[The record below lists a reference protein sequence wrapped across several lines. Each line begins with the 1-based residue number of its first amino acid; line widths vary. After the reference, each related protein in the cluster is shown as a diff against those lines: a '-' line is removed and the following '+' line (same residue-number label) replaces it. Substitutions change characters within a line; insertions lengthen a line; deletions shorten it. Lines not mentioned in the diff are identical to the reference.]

1 MTHMKLTLVIA
12 LAGLIFT
19 SRPWLN
25 FLAKL
30 EPERGLLVK
39 NAVVLVVIFMLHVI
53 EPNIALPHLR
63 AAGVFLIYVA
73 FMMIFNYQSDWI
85 AESGSDDVGDQTVD
99 GAVYHRAREV
109 AHLSPDMARLV
120 TFVLVPGLLAFVG
133 SRLVRNGQKVRID

>member
-1 MTHMKLTLVIA
+1 MTHLKLALVIA

-25 FLAKL
+25 FLNKL

-39 NAVVLVVIFMLHVI
+39 NAVVLAVIFMLHVI
-53 EPNIALPHLR
+53 DPNIALPHTK
-63 AAGVFLIYVA
+63 AAGVFLIYIA

-109 AHLSPDMARLV
+109 GHLSPDVARLV
-120 TFVLVPGLLAFVG
+120 TFVLVPFMLAFAG
-133 SRLVRNGQKVRID
+133 SRLVKRGQRMNLD

>member
-1 MTHMKLTLVIA
+1 MTHLKLALVIA
-12 LAGLIFT
+12 LAGFIFT

-25 FLAKL
+25 FLNKL

-39 NAVVLVVIFMLHVI
+39 NFVVLSIILVLHVI
-53 EPNIALPHLR
+53 DPNIALPHTK
-63 AAGVFLIYVA
+63 AAGVFLIYIA

-85 AESGSDDVGDQTVD
+85 AESGSEDVGDQTID

-109 AHLSPDMARLV
+109 LNLKPEFARLV
-120 TFVLVPGLLAFVG
+120 TFVLVPGLLAFAG

>member
-1 MTHMKLTLVIA
+1 MTHLKLALVIA

-25 FLAKL
+25 FLNKL

-39 NAVVLVVIFMLHVI
+39 NLVVLSLIFILHLI
-53 EPNIALPHLR
+53 DPNIALPHAK
-63 AAGVFLIYVA
+63 AAGVFLIYIA

-85 AESGSDDVGDQTVD
+85 AESGSEDVGDQTID

-109 AHLSPDMARLV
+109 LNLKPEFARLV
-120 TFVLVPGLLAFVG
+120 TFVLVPGLLAFAG

>member
-1 MTHMKLTLVIA
+1 MTHLKLALVIA
-12 LAGLIFT
+12 LAGFIFT

-25 FLAKL
+25 FLNKL

-39 NAVVLVVIFMLHVI
+39 NLVVLSLIFILHLI
-53 EPNIALPHLR
+53 DPNIALPHTK
-63 AAGVFLIYVA
+63 AAGVFLIYIA

-85 AESGSDDVGDQTVD
+85 AESGSEDVGDQTID

-109 AHLSPDMARLV
+109 LNLKPEFARLV
-120 TFVLVPGLLAFVG
+120 TFVLVPGLLAFAG

>member
-1 MTHMKLTLVIA
+1 MTHLKLALVIA

-25 FLAKL
+25 FLNKL
-30 EPERGLLVK
+30 EPEKGLLVK

-53 EPNIALPHLR
+53 DPNIALPHTK
-63 AAGVFLIYVA
+63 AAGVFLIYIA

-99 GAVYHRAREV
+99 GAVYHRMREV
-109 AHLSPDMARLV
+109 AHLSPDASRLV
-120 TFVLVPGLLAFVG
+120 TFVIVPGLLAFAG
-133 SRLVRNGQKVRID
+133 SRLVKNGQKLRID

>member
-1 MTHMKLTLVIA
+1 MTHLKLALVIA

-25 FLAKL
+25 FLNKL
-30 EPERGLLVK
+30 EPEKGLLVK
-39 NAVVLVVIFMLHVI
+39 NAVVLAVIFMLHVI
-53 EPNIALPHLR
+53 DPNIALPHTK
-63 AAGVFLIYVA
+63 AAGVFLIYIA

-85 AESGSDDVGDQTVD
+85 AESGSEDVGDQTID

-109 AHLSPDMARLV
+109 LNLKPEFARLV
-120 TFVLVPGLLAFVG
+120 TFVLVPGLLAFAG